1 MLPVKYNTTREGIEI
16 CLSGARHTYKLEC
29 TFWAIRA
36 RAFFATIEKE
46 FQVERVKNNDDGTSV
61 VFFKTNTEQAET
73 LVERMQDIVEATLYD
88 L

>member
-1 MLPVKYNTTREGIEI
+1 M
-16 CLSGARHTYKLEC
+16 
-29 TFWAIRA
+29 
-36 RAFFATIEKE
+36 
-46 FQVERVKNNDDGTSV
+46 ERVKNNDDGTSV

>member
-16 CLSGARHTYKLEC
+16 YLWVTRHTYKLEF
-29 TFWAIRA
+29 TFWAFRA
-36 RAFFATIEKE
+36 RAFFVTIEKE

>member
-1 MLPVKYNTTREGIEI
+1 MLPVKYNTTREGVEI

-29 TFWAIRA
+29 TFGAIRA

>member
-1 MLPVKYNTTREGIEI
+1 MLPVKYNTPREGVEI
-16 CLSGARHTYKLEC
+16 CLSGTRHTYKLEC

-61 VFFKTNTEQAET
+61 VFFKQAET